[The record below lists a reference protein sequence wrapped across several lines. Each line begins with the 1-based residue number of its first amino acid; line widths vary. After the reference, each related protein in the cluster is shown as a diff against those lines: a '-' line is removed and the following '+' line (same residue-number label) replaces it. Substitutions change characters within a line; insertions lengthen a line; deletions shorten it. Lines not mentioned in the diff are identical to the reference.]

1 MSEVTLILIL
11 HMGITKLTESSM
23 NIQKATAM

>member
-11 HMGITKLTESSM
+11 HMGITKLTESM